1 MAGTRTVL
9 GRLAPRPIKSW
20 HQRWREHR
28 LLRRVARVNARYRER
43 HPAVVSSGPFAG
55 VRYPDELIQVPK
67 LVGTYE
73 LELQPALERLIA
85 RQPATIVN
93 VGAGEGYYAVGLARR
108 LPHAQVHAFDIDDEA
123 QRLCRSLAVMN
134 EVADRV
140 TVRGECSPA
149 VLADLAGADVA
160 LVMDCEGCELALL
173 RPDESPTLRDWTII
187 VELHDFLDP
196 ATSTII
202 TERFADTHDVD
213 LIEARSRRGLV
224 VEQIDFLSA
233 AEQEIALEEARPPGM
248 RWADMRPRS
257 AGGVV

>member
-1 MAGTRTVL
+1 MAVARTVL
-9 GRLAPRPIKSW
+9 GRLAPQPIKAR
-20 HQRWREHR
+20 HQRWRERR
-28 LLRRVARVNARYRER
+28 LLRRVASVNARYRQR
-43 HPAVVSSGPFAG
+43 YPAVVTSGPFAG
-55 VRYPDELIQVPK
+55 LRYSDEVIQVPK

-85 RQPATIVN
+85 RQPATIIN

-108 LPHAQVHAFDIDDEA
+108 LPHARVHAFDINERA
-123 QRLCRSLAVMN
+123 QELCRGLATMN
-134 EVADRV
+134 EVGDRV

-149 VLADLAGADVA
+149 ALADLARPDVA

-173 RPDESPTLRDWTII
+173 RPDESPALRRWTIL

-213 LIEARSRRGLV
+213 LIEARSRRGLT

-233 AEQEIALEEARPPGM
+233 AEREIALEEARPPGM

-257 AGGVV
+257 AGGVL